1 MKTEDKMKKFFQ
13 DFKKF
18 ISRGNI
24 VDMAVGVIVGSAFSA
39 IVTSLTN
46 KIIMPLINALLSIG
60 GTNGLEQAY
69 TFLRKVYEADG
80 VTVDLTK
87 SIYIDWGAF
96 ITAIINFFIIAF
108 VLFSVLKAVMK
119 ANEMFKGAAEEMT
132 NKELIAE
139 KLEVRK
145 QAKKDKIRFKK
156 AWKAHLEEKKAK
168 AEAEA
173 KAKAEEEERLK
184 AEEAEKAR
192 LNSTEYLLGQIL
204 ELLKEQKTQEA
215 SKLLLPDEQ
224 SKVID
229 NIEK

>member
-1 MKTEDKMKKFFQ
+1 
-13 DFKKF
+13 
-18 ISRGNI
+18 
-24 VDMAVGVIVGSAFSA
+24 
-39 IVTSLTN
+39 
-46 KIIMPLINALLSIG
+46 MPLINALLSIG

-156 AWKAHLEEKKAK
+156 AWKTHLEEKKAK